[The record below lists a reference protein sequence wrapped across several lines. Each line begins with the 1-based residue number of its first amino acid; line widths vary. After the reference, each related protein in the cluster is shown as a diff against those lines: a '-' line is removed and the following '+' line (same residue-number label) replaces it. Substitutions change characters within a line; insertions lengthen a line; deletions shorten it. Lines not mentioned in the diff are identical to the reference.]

1 VTSESFVEQGQRRD
15 VVRLDGRGKGKMFRD
30 KIAGSMMAAAL
41 VFSTGCL
48 QGEPEPMG
56 PQIEDIQMNDQ
67 DVASQYQPVRGAVN
81 GHLAGDIGPLS
92 GLDASA
98 NLLSAYDDG
107 YYLSVETVIEIPE
120 RAVMTLLSV
129 SNGAQ
134 VFRPGLNATF
144 TLENSLEDE
153 VQVTLLGC
161 VGQDVGVYDEYDAP
175 ADEVT
180 VGVQEGVEE
189 GEMDVAVQGRWYDR
203 DAATGARLD
212 SFRTASSS
220 FTLLR

>member
-1 VTSESFVEQGQRRD
+1 MR
-15 VVRLDGRGKGKMFRD
+15 RD

-48 QGEPEPMG
+48 QEPEPIG
-56 PQIEDIQMNDQ
+56 PQIDDIQRADTN
-67 DVASQYQPVRGAVN
+67 VGSEYNPVRGAVN
-81 GHLAGDIGPLS
+81 GHLSGDIGPLS

-107 YYLSVETVIEIPE
+107 YYLSVETVIEIPD

-129 SNGAQ
+129 SNGAE

-144 TLENSLEDE
+144 TLENSSEDE
-153 VQVTLLGC
+153 LQVTLLGC

-180 VGVQEGVEE
+180 VAVEQGIEE
-189 GEMDVAVQGRWYDR
+189 GEMNVAVQGRWFDR
-203 DAATGARLD
+203 DADTGAALE
-212 SFRTASSS
+212 SFRTASST

>member
-1 VTSESFVEQGQRRD
+1 MR
-15 VVRLDGRGKGKMFRD
+15 RD

-41 VFSTGCL
+41 VFSTGCM
-48 QGEPEPMG
+48 QEPEPIG
-56 PQIEDIQMNDQ
+56 PQIDDIQRADTHVDSN
-67 DVASQYQPVRGAVN
+67 YNPVRGAVN
-81 GHLAGDIGPLS
+81 GHLSGDIGPLS
-92 GLDASA
+92 GLDQSA

-107 YYLSVETVIEIPE
+107 YYLSVETVIEIPD

-129 SNGAQ
+129 SNGAE

-144 TLENSLEDE
+144 TLENSAEDE
-153 VQVTLLGC
+153 LQVTLLGC
-161 VGQDVGVYDEYDAP
+161 VGQHVGVYDEYDAP

-180 VGVQEGVEE
+180 VGVEEGVEE
-189 GEMDVAVQGRWYDR
+189 GEMNVAVQGRWYDR
-203 DAATGARLD
+203 DVTTGARLE